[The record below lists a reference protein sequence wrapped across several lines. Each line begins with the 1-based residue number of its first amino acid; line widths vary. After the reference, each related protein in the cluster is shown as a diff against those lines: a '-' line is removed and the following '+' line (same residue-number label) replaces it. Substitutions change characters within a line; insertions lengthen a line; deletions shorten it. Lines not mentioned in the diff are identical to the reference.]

1 MAVTSVP
8 GPMSLAFR
16 MSLAS
21 RGRNERPGS
30 CRIISLTNPRSFK
43 TLLKRPTR
51 ILAERGS

>member
-16 MSLAS
+16 LSLAS

-30 CRIISLTNPRSFK
+30 CRKILLTNPRSFQ
-43 TLLKRPTR
+43 TLLKRPAR